1 MFAPRSTRAAALA
14 MASAAILASIG
25 VPSVAQAADPSHD
38 KMMQMPKSYSEFI
51 KMDPVECM
59 KMIDHDNKG
68 YVTKKEYMRFHEAF
82 FKSMAKKNAD
92 RVTREEWLGEIH
104 SAP

>member
-1 MFAPRSTRAAALA
+1 MFAPRHTTRAAALA
-14 MASAAILASIG
+14 MASAAMIASISF
-25 VPSVAQAADPSHD
+25 PFMARAAEHSHD
-38 KMMQMPKSYSEFI
+38 KMPKSYGELM

-68 YVTKKEYMRFHEAF
+68 YVTKEEYMRFHEAF
-82 FKSMAKKNAD
+82 FKNMAKKNAD
-92 RVTREEWLGEIH
+92 RVTREEWLGQIH